1 MSNEPRIGV
10 YPGTFDPVTRGHLDI
25 ITRATRVVDRLILGV
40 AINEDKGPLFT
51 VKERVAMLDEEVKK
65 INNRDGSTIEVKPF
79 DNLLTQFATSVGA
92 SVVIRGL
99 RAVSDFEFEFQ
110 MVGMNSRLAPE
121 VETVFLMAAD
131 KYQFIS
137 SRLVKEV
144 CRLGGDVSAFV
155 SPEVRDQLISRFKG
169 K

>member
-1 MSNEPRIGV
+1 MSNEPRVGV

-25 ITRATRVVDRLILGV
+25 ISRATRVVDRLILGV

-51 VKERVAMLDEEVKK
+51 VDERVAMLNAEVKK
-65 INNRDGSTIEVKPF
+65 INNRDGSIIEVKPF

-92 SVVIRGL
+92 SIVLRGL

-110 MVGMNSRLAPE
+110 MVGMNSRLAPD

-137 SRLVKEV
+137 SRLVKEIG
-144 CRLGGDVSAFV
+144 RLGGDVGEFV
-155 SPEVRDQLISRFKG
+155 SPEVCRQLNERFKG

>member
-1 MSNEPRIGV
+1 MNSKPRIGV

-25 ITRATRVVDRLILGV
+25 ISRATRVVDRLILGV

-51 VKERVAMLDEEVKK
+51 LEERVAMLEEELKNL
-65 INNRDGSTIEVKPF
+65 NNHDGSAIEVKPF

-137 SRLVKEV
+137 SRLVKEIG
-144 CRLGGDVSAFV
+144 RLGGDVGEFV
-155 SPEVRDQLISRFKG
+155 SPAVKSHLDKRFKR

>member
-1 MSNEPRIGV
+1 MSNELRIGI

-40 AINEDKGPLFT
+40 AINEDKGPLFS
-51 VKERVAMLDEEVKK
+51 VEERVAMLDAEVKK

-110 MVGMNSRLAPE
+110 MVGMNSRLAPD